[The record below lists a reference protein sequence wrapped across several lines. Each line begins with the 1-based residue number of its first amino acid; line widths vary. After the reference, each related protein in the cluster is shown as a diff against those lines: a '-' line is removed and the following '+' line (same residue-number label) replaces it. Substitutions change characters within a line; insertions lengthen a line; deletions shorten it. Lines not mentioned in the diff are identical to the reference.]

1 MEAYF
6 GLATTTERVQP
17 YELQDLSKPDLEKE
31 IQQLQQRH
39 ERELAK
45 KNEEVKHFAE
55 RLNASEKEVAS
66 KEELCKRLNNEKEKL
81 NNKFTKEIKAK
92 ENQLNDSRKSH
103 KAEVQQMVENFTR
116 KITTTEK
123 KLNEV
128 EERLKKEKKS
138 TKEWKEKSE
147 YYSASFH
154 NYANMWVAEEQRLN
168 TGFKLRLS
176 KKDEELQVLRE
187 QLRDM
192 TARLALSFEKR
203 LKQDQR
209 RVQNIVES
217 NTPSDIE
224 KDFQE
229 FFDGERLDAYDDIE
243 FVLSPSGENDVKIYY
258 PRLACLIF
266 EIAYEQVKEARDAS
280 CDLFQNIT
288 GQLIKEAPR
297 MCQEMCHARKSGA
310 SAQLQETFNLLPGRK
325 NKGTSTDVLD
335 GMMLSLKE
343 NSHLSDLKCFE
354 EDVKES
360 VREQWKKLASKTERS
375 FLPTPS
381 EDVLTRLGDYIKAC
395 IRLTWRIVTQ
405 VPPMQLEY
413 KAVQFDN
420 NLHKLAR
427 FQQRVEYFRGAVQ
440 LSGKVIACY
449 LWPALL
455 EAGGRIIFPA
465 EVMCERDPDDYV
477 VISKPLTP

>member
-55 RLNASEKEVAS
+55 RLNASEKKVAS
-66 KEELCKRLNNEKEKL
+66 KEEFCKRLNYEKEKL

-92 ENQLNDSRKSH
+92 ENQLNDSRK
-103 KAEVQQMVENFTR
+103 
-116 KITTTEK
+116 
-123 KLNEV
+123 
-128 EERLKKEKKS
+128 
-138 TKEWKEKSE
+138 
-147 YYSASFH
+147 
-154 NYANMWVAEEQRLN
+154 
-168 TGFKLRLS
+168 
-176 KKDEELQVLRE
+176 
-187 QLRDM
+187 
-192 TARLALSFEKR
+192 RLALSFEKR

-209 RVQNIVES
+209 RVQNFVES

-427 FQQRVEYFRGAVQ
+427 FQQRVEYFRGADQ

-465 EVMCERDPDDYV
+465 EVMCERDYV